1 MYITLRYEYNMNI
14 PNVDIVASSSGTLRP
29 EHCSGV
35 FGKHIERAALLAV
48 ALGATVVLA
57 TGCSST
63 GTGFDARLISPVPNK
78 QPATHSEDDSWYQP
92 PRSPGFDP
100 DLFGG

>member
-1 MYITLRYEYNMNI
+1 MKINQYLVKTAH
-14 PNVDIVASSSGTLRP
+14 PSSSGSSLRD
-29 EHCSGV
+29 HCFGV
-35 FGKHIERAALLAV
+35 FGKYIERAALVAV
-48 ALGATVVLA
+48 AWVTVVVA

-63 GTGFDARLISPVPNK
+63 GAGYNARLISPVPNN
-78 QPATHSEDDSWYQP
+78 QQATNSEDDNRYQP

>member
-1 MYITLRYEYNMNI
+1 MKRNQYLVKMAR
-14 PNVDIVASSSGTLRP
+14 PSSSGTLLP
-29 EHCSGV
+29 DHCFGV

-63 GTGFDARLISPVPNK
+63 GAGYNARLISPTPTDRQTPN
-78 QPATHSEDDSWYQP
+78 SEDDSLYQP
-92 PRSPGFDP
+92 PRSPGFDS

>member
-1 MYITLRYEYNMNI
+1 MKINQYLVKTVR
-14 PNVDIVASSSGTLRP
+14 PSSSGSSLAD
-29 EHCSGV
+29 HCFCV

-63 GTGFDARLISPVPNK
+63 GAGYNARLISPVPNN
-78 QPATHSEDDSWYQP
+78 QQATNSEDDNWYQP
-92 PRSPGFDP
+92 SRSPGFDP
-100 DLFGG
+100 DLFGS